1 MEQLFQQFWAAIISG
16 LGVALLGVLGIIA
29 KWLFSLKK
37 TLDLI
42 ASKDEKR
49 SQQIATLSG
58 VTICTMRGS
67 RAILEVVA
75 QQKCNGNVE
84 EAFKQFDAGE
94 KIIDDFTDK
103 QTWLV

>member
-1 MEQLFQQFWAAIISG
+1 MNQLFDPFWASILSG
-16 LGVALLGVLGIIA
+16 LGVALLGILGVIA
-29 KWLFSLKK
+29 RWLFSLKK
-37 TLDLI
+37 TLDAI

-49 SQQIATLSG
+49 SEQIATLSG

-84 EAFKQFDAGE
+84 EAFRQFEAGE
-94 KIIDDFTDK
+94 KIVDTFTEK
-103 QTWLV
+103 QAWSV